1 MTGTSADPGTDKNQE
16 RDEETVEGQR
26 CGGCRVEGVGW
37 GAECQS
43 YQPFQR
49 DTPLPACRTEM
60 GAGVPWCVAGRACD
74 PHDLD
79 RKALA
84 PVTWESPA

>member
-1 MTGTSADPGTDKNQE
+1 MEAAGW
-16 RDEETVEGQR
+16 R
-26 CGGCRVEGVGW
+26 GW
-37 GAECQS
+37 GGVLNANHAS
-43 YQPFQR
+43 PSSV
-49 DTPLPACRTEM
+49 TLPPPPRRTEM